1 MMNETELYLILI
13 FSTVAIIIY
22 PNRHKITEI
31 PITLD
36 LFRREAK
43 KVHLIALEYHERGIS
58 IPNLMLENPRSA
70 IYRKLRKTIFTTSLQ
85 LGVLPLVGSST
96 WWFFTIFG
104 YNVIT
109 DLIT

>member
-43 KVHLIALEYHERGIS
+43 KFILSLWS
-58 IPNLMLENPRSA
+58 IMKEVYLYQ
-70 IYRKLRKTIFTTSLQ
+70 I
-85 LGVLPLVGSST
+85 
-96 WWFFTIFG
+96 
-104 YNVIT
+104 
-109 DLIT
+109 